1 MKHKYIYWYNN
12 INLMNKELLI
22 NRVVSI
28 LSKAGFIVSDR
39 CDIRP
44 RSFDLAARRDDLL
57 LLIKVLFNIDGLNEE
72 TANEMLFLSKH
83 LNGNPIVIGEK
94 TRDHSLEAGVAY
106 LRYGVPAVDISTLDD
121 YFTENIPPLVYAE
134 HGGLYVNIDGNILKE
149 ERIRKNISLGSLATS
164 LGVSR
169 RTISKY
175 EEGEMAAS
183 VDVALKLEERLDRGF
198 AVAVNLFEKRETHIP
213 KHEHVEKGSFILS
226 QLTNMGFDVLTTSQ
240 APFDAVSIPADRRD
254 EKAKILT
261 GVGEFT
267 TTMVK
272 KAHLMSS
279 ISEVALTQ
287 SHLIVRGG
295 SKIRNIE
302 RTVVVEDAE
311 LKKYSDKD
319 DLINLMQERGRRV
332 MVS

>member
-1 MKHKYIYWYNN
+1 
-12 INLMNKELLI
+12 MNKELLI

-28 LSKAGFIVSDR
+28 LSKAGFIISDR

-44 RSFDLAARRDDLL
+44 RSFDLAVRRDDLL

-72 TANEMLFLSKH
+72 TANEMCFLSKH

-94 TRDHSLEAGVAY
+94 TRDHSLEAGVVY
-106 LRYGVPAVDISTLDD
+106 LRYGVPAVDINTFND

-149 ERIRKNISLGSLATS
+149 ERISKNISLGSLATS

-183 VDVALKLEERLDRGF
+183 VDVVLKLEERLDRGF
-198 AVAVNLFEKRETHIP
+198 AVAVNLFEKRDIHNP
-213 KHEHVEKGSFILS
+213 KHEHVEKVSLNILS
-226 QLTNMGFDVLTTSQ
+226 VLKDMGFNVLQTSQ
-240 APFDAVSIPADRRD
+240 APFDAVSISIDRRD
-254 EKAKILT
+254 ENAKILT
-261 GVGEFT
+261 GVGEIT

-287 SHLIVRGG
+287 SLLIIRGG

-302 RTVVVEDAE
+302 RTVVLEDTE

-332 MVS
+332 VVS

>member
-1 MKHKYIYWYNN
+1 
-12 INLMNKELLI
+12 MNKELLI
-22 NRVVSI
+22 NQVVSI
-28 LSKAGFIVSDR
+28 LSKAGFIISDR

-44 RSFDLAARRDDLL
+44 RSFDLAVRRDDLL

-72 TANEMLFLSKH
+72 TAYEMCFLSKH

-94 TRDHSLEAGVAY
+94 TRDHSLEAGVVY
-106 LRYGVPAVDISTLDD
+106 LRYGVPAVDINTLND

-134 HGGLYVNIDGNILKE
+134 HGGLYVNIDGTILKE
-149 ERIRKNISLGSLATS
+149 ERISKNISLGSLATS

-183 VDVALKLEERLDRGF
+183 VDVALKLEERLNRGF
-198 AVAVNLFEKRETHIP
+198 AVAVNMFEKRDPHTP
-213 KHEHVEKGSFILS
+213 KHEHVEKGSLNILS
-226 QLTNMGFDVLTTSQ
+226 VLKDMGFDVLPTSQ
-240 APFDAVSIPADRRD
+240 APFDAVSISTDRRD
-254 EKAKILT
+254 ENAKILT
-261 GVGEFT
+261 GVGEIT

-287 SHLIVRGG
+287 SLLIIRGV
-295 SKIRNIE
+295 SKIRNID
-302 RTVVVEDAE
+302 RTVVVEDTE
-311 LKKYSDKD
+311 LKKYSDKN
-319 DLINLMQERGRRV
+319 DLMDLMQERGRKV
-332 MVS
+332 VVS

>member
-1 MKHKYIYWYNN
+1 
-12 INLMNKELLI
+12 MNKELLI

-28 LSKAGFIVSDR
+28 LSKAGFIISDR

-44 RSFDLAARRDDLL
+44 RSFDLAVRRDDLL

-94 TRDHSLEAGVAY
+94 TRDHSLEAGVVY
-106 LRYGVPAVDISTLDD
+106 LRYGVPAIEINTLDD
-121 YFTENIPPLVYAE
+121 YFTENVPPLVYAE

-149 ERIRKNISLGSLATS
+149 ERIRKNISLGSLASS

-183 VDVALKLEERLDRGF
+183 VDVALRLEERLDMGF
-198 AVAVNLFEKRETHIP
+198 AVAVNLFEKRETHTP
-213 KHEHVEKGSFILS
+213 KHEHVEKGSFTILS
-226 QLTNMGFDVLTTSQ
+226 LLKNMGFDVLPTSQ
-240 APFDAVSIPADRRD
+240 APFDAVSISTDRRD
-254 EKAKILT
+254 ENGTILT

-287 SHLIVRGG
+287 SLLIVRGS

-302 RTVVVEDAE
+302 RTVVVEDTE

-319 DLINLMQERGRRV
+319 DLMNLMQERGRRV
-332 MVS
+332 VVS

>member
-1 MKHKYIYWYNN
+1 
-12 INLMNKELLI
+12 MNKELLI
-22 NRVVSI
+22 NRVISI
-28 LSKAGFIVSDR
+28 LSKAGFIISER

-44 RSFDLAARRDDLL
+44 RSFDLAVRRDDLL
-57 LLIKVLFNIDGLNEE
+57 LLIKVLHNIDGLNEE

-94 TRDHSLEAGVAY
+94 TRDHSLEAGVVY
-106 LRYGVPAVDISTLDD
+106 LRYGVPAVDINTLND

-134 HGGLYVNIDGNILKE
+134 HGGLYVNIDGSILKE
-149 ERIRKNISLGSLATS
+149 ERIGKNISLGALASS

-183 VDVALKLEERLDRGF
+183 VDVALRLEEKLDRGF
-198 AVAVNLFEKRETHIP
+198 AVAVNLFQKRDSHIP
-213 KHEHVEKGSFILS
+213 KQEHIEKGSLNILS
-226 QLTNMGFDVLTTSQ
+226 LLTNMGFDVLPTSQ
-240 APFDAVSIPADRRD
+240 APFDAVSISPDRRD
-254 EKAKILT
+254 ENARILT
-261 GVGEFT
+261 GVGEYT

-287 SHLIVRGG
+287 SLLIVCGT
-295 SKIRNIE
+295 SKTRNIE
-302 RTVVVEDAE
+302 RTVVVEDKE
-311 LKKYSDKD
+311 LKKYSDRD
-319 DLINLMQERGRRV
+319 ELMDLMKERGRRV
-332 MVS
+332 VVS

>member
-1 MKHKYIYWYNN
+1 
-12 INLMNKELLI
+12 MNKELLI
-22 NRVVSI
+22 NQVVSI
-28 LSKAGFIVSDR
+28 LSKAGFIISDR

-44 RSFDLAARRDDLL
+44 RSFDLAVRRDDLL

-72 TANEMLFLSKH
+72 TANEMCFLSKH

-94 TRDHSLEAGVAY
+94 TRDHSLEPGVVY
-106 LRYGVPAVDISTLDD
+106 LRYGIPAVDINTLND

-134 HGGLYVNIDGNILKE
+134 HGGLYVNIDGSILKE
-149 ERIRKNISLGSLATS
+149 ERIRKNISLGSLASS

-183 VDVALKLEERLDRGF
+183 VDVALKLEEHLNKGF
-198 AVAVNLFEKRETHIP
+198 AVAVNLFEKRDSHTP
-213 KHEHVEKGSFILS
+213 KQEHVEKSSLNILS
-226 QLTNMGFDVLTTSQ
+226 VLKDMGFDVLPTSQ
-240 APFDAVSIPADRRD
+240 APFDAVSILTNRRD
-254 EKAKILT
+254 ENAKILT

-287 SHLIVRGG
+287 SLLIIRGA
-295 SKIRNIE
+295 SKTRNIE
-302 RTVVVEDAE
+302 RTVVVEDKE

-319 DLINLMQERGRRV
+319 DLMNLIQERGRRV
-332 MVS
+332 VVS

>member
-1 MKHKYIYWYNN
+1 
-12 INLMNKELLI
+12 MNKELLI

-28 LSKAGFIVSDR
+28 LSRAGFIISDR

-94 TRDHSLEAGVAY
+94 SRDHSLEAGVAY
-106 LRYGVPAVDISTLDD
+106 LRYGVPAVDINTLDD

-134 HGGLYVNIDGNILKE
+134 HGGLYVNIDGKFLKE

-183 VDVALKLEERLDRGF
+183 VDVALKLEDRLDRGF
-198 AVAVNLFEKRETHIP
+198 AVAVNLFEKRDSHTP
-213 KHEHVEKGSFILS
+213 KHEHVEKGSLKILS
-226 QLTNMGFDVLTTSQ
+226 QLTDMGFDVLPTSQ

-254 EKAKILT
+254 ENGTILT

-267 TTMVK
+267 STMVK

-287 SHLIVRGG
+287 SLLIVRGG

-302 RTVVVEDAE
+302 RTVVVEDTE

-332 MVS
+332 VVS

>member
-1 MKHKYIYWYNN
+1 
-12 INLMNKELLI
+12 MNKELLI

-28 LSKAGFIVSDR
+28 LNKAGFIISDR

-44 RSFDLAARRDDLL
+44 RSFDLAVRRDDLL
-57 LLIKVLFNIDGLNEE
+57 LLIKVLFNIDGLNEK
-72 TANEMLFLSKH
+72 TANEMCFLSKH

-94 TRDHSLEAGVAY
+94 TRDHSLEAGVVY
-106 LRYGVPAVDISTLDD
+106 LRYGVPAVDINTLND

-134 HGGLYVNIDGNILKE
+134 HGGLYVNIDGSILKE

-183 VDVALKLEERLDRGF
+183 VDIALKLEERLDKGF
-198 AVAVNLFEKRETHIP
+198 AVAVNLFEKRDPHTP
-213 KHEHVEKGSFILS
+213 KHEHVEKGSLNILS
-226 QLTNMGFDVLTTSQ
+226 VLKDMGFEVLPTSQ
-240 APFDAVSIPADRRD
+240 APFDAVSISTDRRD
-254 EKAKILT
+254 ESTKILT

-279 ISEVALTQ
+279 ISRVALTQ
-287 SHLIVRGG
+287 SLLIIRGV

-302 RTVVVEDAE
+302 RTVVVEDTE

-319 DLINLMQERGRRV
+319 DLIDLMQERGRKV
-332 MVS
+332 VVS

>member
-1 MKHKYIYWYNN
+1 
-12 INLMNKELLI
+12 MNKELLI

-28 LSKAGFIVSDR
+28 LSKAGFIISDR

-94 TRDHSLEAGVAY
+94 SRDHSLEAGVAY
-106 LRYGVPAVDISTLDD
+106 LRYGVPAVDINTLDD

-134 HGGLYVNIDGNILKE
+134 HGGLYVNIDGKFLKE
-149 ERIRKNISLGSLATS
+149 ERIRKNISLGSLASS

-175 EEGEMAAS
+175 EEGEMAAN

-198 AVAVNLFEKRETHIP
+198 AVAVNLFEKRDSHTP
-213 KHEHVEKGSFILS
+213 KHEHVEKGSLKILS
-226 QLTNMGFDVLTTSQ
+226 QLTNMGFDVLPTSQ
-240 APFDAVSIPADRRD
+240 APFDAVSIHADRRD
-254 EKAKILT
+254 ENGTILT

-267 TTMVK
+267 STMVK

-287 SHLIVRGG
+287 SLLIVRGG
-295 SKIRNIE
+295 SKVRNIE
-302 RTVVVEDAE
+302 RTVVVEDTE

-332 MVS
+332 VVS